1 MLELLALLGG
11 GAGVWLG
18 LRYRSALAEA
28 RRRADREAAAA
39 EDRRIRE
46 CGEVVLFFANTL
58 GHVARQAIGRDE
70 LDRLIEGGISPDRLT
85 DLLAERC
92 AAVEGPLLGHQVY
105 GGARLPVRLPE
116 SHRTRHVYMVGRS
129 GSGKTTLIRNL
140 VLHDLKAGHGL
151 AVIAPE
157 AELIEQELL
166 PLMPRERW
174 DDVVYVNP
182 SDTAAPVPLNP
193 LHLDEGEDLD
203 LKVAETLSILHRL
216 FDEDGAGGGAPRME
230 TILRQALYC
239 LTQIPGT
246 TLLDLEPLLDRQ
258 DDAFRKRLLLHLPDE
273 EGRHFWSNTYPA
285 YPKDAHLAIL
295 NRLGRLLK
303 PKVVRSL
310 LCSPGEGL
318 SIRRCM
324 DEGKVLLFNLSDGIL
339 GEQNAQLLGQL
350 VVAKVQLAAMS
361 RANAAKAERRPFYL
375 YVDEFQSF
383 CSTAAS
389 SYEKILSRARKYGLG
404 LILAHQQTGQINE
417 SVMRE
422 VLGNVSTVVVFN
434 VSASDARRLSR
445 ELVGEI
451 DGQPVPT
458 EPRELLA
465 LKVGEAIAKIGRN
478 VLPIVTLSVPGSG
491 SERVRDEVVRRSRHR
506 FGRPLTAKPTTAR
519 PAVQTNPTSLDD
531 LDPGEVFR
539 S

>member
-1 MLELLALLGG
+1 MLEILLLS
-11 GAGVWLG
+11 GVIGLWLG
-18 LRYRSALAEA
+18 HRFHAGQAAS
-28 RRRADREAAAA
+28 RRREEREAAAT
-39 EDRRIRE
+39 EQRRVRE
-46 CGEVVLFFANTL
+46 CGEVVLFYANNL
-58 GHVARQAIGRDE
+58 GYVARQAMDRGE
-70 LDRLIEGGISPDRLT
+70 LDELIEGGITADRLS
-85 DLLAERC
+85 DLLAGRC
-92 AAVEGPLLGHQVY
+92 SEVDGPILGHQFY
-105 GGARLPVRLPE
+105 GDSRIPVCLPE
-116 SHRTRHVYMVGRS
+116 NLRTRHVYMVGRS

-140 VLHDLKAGHGL
+140 VLHDLAAGHGI

-157 AELIEQELL
+157 AELLEQELL
-166 PLMPRERW
+166 PLIPQERW
-174 DDVVYVNP
+174 DDVIYVNP
-182 SDTAAPVPLNP
+182 SDLGAPVPLNP

-216 FDEDGAGGGAPRME
+216 FDEEGGSGGAPRME
-230 TILRQALYC
+230 TILRQALYA

-258 DDAFRKRLLLHLPDE
+258 DETFRKRLLQHLPDE
-273 EGRHFWSNTYPA
+273 ETRHFWLNTYPA

-310 LCSPGEGL
+310 LCAPGESL
-318 SIRRCM
+318 NIRRCM

-350 VVAKVQLAAMS
+350 VVAKIQLAAMS
-361 RANAAKAERRPFYL
+361 RANAPKDERRPFYL

-404 LILAHQQTGQINE
+404 LILAHQQTGQISE
-417 SVMRE
+417 PVMRE
-422 VLGNVSTVVVFN
+422 VLGNVSTVLVFN
-434 VSASDARRLSR
+434 VGASDARRLSR
-445 ELVGEI
+445 ELVGEL

-458 EPRELLA
+458 EPRELLS
-465 LKVGEAIAKIGRN
+465 LKVGEAVCKIGRN
-478 VLPIVTLSVPGSG
+478 VMPIQTLPVPGHG
-491 SERVRDEVVRRSRHR
+491 SAQVRDEVVRRSRAAYVR
-506 FGRPLTAKPTTAR
+506 TSSTKPSVAR
-519 PAVQTNPTSLDD
+519 LVVPAMPTSLDD

-539 S
+539 A

>member
-1 MLELLALLGG
+1 MIALVMVL
-11 GAGVWLG
+11 AGVGLWLG
-18 LRYRSALAEA
+18 LRYQAGKAEA
-28 RRRADREAAAA
+28 QRREEREATAAT
-39 EDRRIRE
+39 ERRVRE
-46 CGEVVLFFANTL
+46 CGEVVLFFANNL
-58 GHVARQAIGRDE
+58 GYVARQAIDRDE
-70 LDRLIEGGISPDRLT
+70 LNELIEGGISPDRLS
-85 DLLAERC
+85 DLLAQRC
-92 AAVEGPLLGHQVY
+92 ADVDGPILGHQFY
-105 GGARLPVRLPE
+105 GGARLPVCLPE
-116 SHRTRHVYMVGRS
+116 DLRTRHVYMVGRS

-140 VLHDLKAGHGL
+140 VLHDLAAGNGL

-157 AELIEQELL
+157 AELLEQELL
-166 PLMPRERW
+166 PLIPRERW

-182 SDTAAPVPLNP
+182 SDLGAPVPLNP

-216 FDEDGAGGGAPRME
+216 FDEEGGSGGAPRME
-230 TILRQALYC
+230 TILRQALYT
-239 LTQIPGT
+239 LTQIPDT

-258 DDAFRKRLLLHLPDE
+258 DDSFRKRMVQQLPDE

-310 LCSPGEGL
+310 LCAPGEGL
-318 SIRRCM
+318 NIRRCM

-350 VVAKVQLAAMS
+350 VVAKIQLAAMS
-361 RANAAKAERRPFYL
+361 RANSLKADRRPFYL

-404 LILAHQQTGQINE
+404 LILAHQQTGQISE

-422 VLGNVSTVVVFN
+422 ILGNVSTVVAFN

-445 ELVGEI
+445 ELVGEV

-458 EPRELLA
+458 DPRELLA
-465 LKVGEAIAKIGRN
+465 LKVGEAVCKIGRN
-478 VLPIVTLSVPGSG
+478 VLPIVTLPVPGSG
-491 SERVRDEVVRRSRHR
+491 SDRVRDEVVRRSRVTH
-506 FGRPLTAKPTTAR
+506 GRPAHARLSSTRTGKPIA
-519 PAVQTNPTSLDD
+519 PTSLDD
-531 LDPGEVFR
+531 LDPGEVFH

>member
-1 MLELLALLGG
+1 M
-11 GAGVWLG
+11 
-18 LRYRSALAEA
+18 
-28 RRRADREAAAA
+28 
-39 EDRRIRE
+39 
-46 CGEVVLFFANTL
+46 
-58 GHVARQAIGRDE
+58 
-70 LDRLIEGGISPDRLT
+70 
-85 DLLAERC
+85 
-92 AAVEGPLLGHQVY
+92 
-105 GGARLPVRLPE
+105 
-116 SHRTRHVYMVGRS
+116 
-129 GSGKTTLIRNL
+129 
-140 VLHDLKAGHGL
+140 
-151 AVIAPE
+151 
-157 AELIEQELL
+157 
-166 PLMPRERW
+166 
-174 DDVVYVNP
+174 YVNP
-182 SDTAAPVPLNP
+182 SDLGAPVPLNP

-216 FDEDGAGGGAPRME
+216 FDEEGAGGAPRME
-230 TILRQALYC
+230 TILRQALYT

-258 DDAFRKRLLLHLPDE
+258 DDSFRKRLLQQLPDE
-273 EGRHFWSNTYPA
+273 EARHFWTNTYPA

-310 LCSPGEGL
+310 LCAPGEGL
-318 SIRRCM
+318 DIRRCM

-350 VVAKVQLAAMS
+350 VVAKIQLAAMS
-361 RANAAKAERRPFYL
+361 RADTLKEDRRPFYL

-404 LILAHQQTGQINE
+404 LILAHQQTGQISE

-422 VLGNVSTVVVFN
+422 ILGNVSTVVAFN
-434 VSASDARRLSR
+434 VSATDARRLSR

-451 DGQPVPT
+451 DGQPAPT
-458 EPRELLA
+458 DPQELLA
-465 LKVGEAIAKIGRN
+465 LKVGEAMVKIGRN
-478 VLPIVTLSVPGSG
+478 VLPIRTLPVPESG
-491 SERVRDEVVRRSRHR
+491 ISQVRDEVVRRSRSVY
-506 FGRPLTAKPTTAR
+506 GRPPNAR
-519 PAVQTNPTSLDD
+519 PSVDHHRTATAPTSLDD

>member
-1 MLELLALLGG
+1 MITLLVLLAPLVLWGG
-11 GAGVWLG
+11 I
-18 LRYRSALAEA
+18 RYRRSQGEA
-28 RRRADREAAAA
+28 RRREEREAAAA
-39 EDRRIRE
+39 EDRRVRE
-46 CGEVVLFFANTL
+46 CGEVVLFYANNL
-58 GHVARQAIGRDE
+58 GYIARQAVGRDE
-70 LDRLIEGGISPDRLT
+70 LEGLIEGGVSPGRLS
-85 DLLAERC
+85 DILAERC
-92 AAVEGPLLGHQVY
+92 AAVDGPILGHQFH
-105 GGARLPVRLPE
+105 GDARLPVCLPE
-116 SHRTRHVYMVGRS
+116 GLRTRHVYMVGRS

-140 VLHDLKAGHGL
+140 VLHDLAAGNGL

-166 PLMPRERW
+166 PLIPKERW

-182 SDTAAPVPLNP
+182 SDATAPVPLNP

-216 FDEDGAGGGAPRME
+216 FDEEGAGGGAPRME
-230 TILRQALYC
+230 TILRQALYT
-239 LTQIPGT
+239 LTQVPGS

-258 DDAFRKRLLLHLPDE
+258 DDSFRKRVLQHLPDE
-273 EGRHFWSNTYPA
+273 EARHFWEAVYPA

-318 SIRRCM
+318 NIRRCM

-361 RANAAKAERRPFYL
+361 RANAAKEERRPFYL

-404 LILAHQQTGQINE
+404 LILAHQQTGQIGE

-422 VLGNVSTVVVFN
+422 ILGNVSTVVAFN
-434 VSASDARRLSR
+434 VSASDARRLAR
-445 ELVGEI
+445 EMVGEI
-451 DGQPVPT
+451 DGQPVAT
-458 EPRELLA
+458 EPQELLS
-465 LKVGEAIAKIGRN
+465 LKVGEAIAKLGRN
-478 VLPIVTLSVPGSG
+478 VLPIRTLPVPGHG
-491 SERVRDEVVRRSRHR
+491 SERVRDEIVRRSRQQY
-506 FGRPLTAKPTTAR
+506 GRPAQSRTGATR
-519 PAVQTNPTSLDD
+519 PASASSPAKLDD

-539 S
+539 P

>member
-1 MLELLALLGG
+1 MIGVLVLLVPLVAWGG
-11 GAGVWLG
+11 I
-18 LRYRSALAEA
+18 RYWRGQEEA
-28 RRRADREAAAA
+28 RRREAREAEAA
-39 EDRRIRE
+39 EERRIRE
-46 CGEVVLFFANTL
+46 CGEVVLFYANNL
-58 GHVARQAIGRDE
+58 GYIARQAVGRDE
-70 LDRLIEGGISPDRLT
+70 LDQLIEGGVSPGRLSEI
-85 DLLAERC
+85 LAERC
-92 AAVEGPLLGHQVY
+92 AAVDGPILGHQFY
-105 GGARLPVRLPE
+105 GDARLPVCLPE
-116 SHRTRHVYMVGRS
+116 NLRTRHVYMVGRS

-140 VLHDLKAGHGL
+140 VLHDLAAGHGL

-166 PLMPRERW
+166 PLIPRERW

-182 SDTAAPVPLNP
+182 SDTAMPVPLNP

-203 LKVAETLSILHRL
+203 LKVAETQSILHRL
-216 FDEDGAGGGAPRME
+216 FDEEGATGGAPRME
-230 TILRQALYC
+230 TILRQALYT
-239 LTQIPGT
+239 LTQVPGS
-246 TLLDLEPLLDRQ
+246 TLLDLEPLLDRT
-258 DDAFRKRLLLHLPDE
+258 DDAFRKRLLQHLPDE
-273 EGRHFWSNTYPA
+273 EARHFWEAVYPA

-318 SIRRCM
+318 NIRRCM
-324 DEGKVLLFNLSDGIL
+324 DEGRVLLFNLSDGIL

-350 VVAKVQLAAMS
+350 VVAKMQLAAMS
-361 RANAAKAERRPFYL
+361 RANAAKEERRPFYL

-404 LILAHQQTGQINE
+404 LILAHQQTGQIGE

-422 VLGNVSTVVVFN
+422 ILGNVSTVVAFN
-434 VSASDARRLSR
+434 VGASDARRLSR
-445 ELVGEI
+445 EMVGEI

-458 EPRELLA
+458 EPQELLS
-465 LKVGEAIAKIGRN
+465 LKVGEAIAKLGRN
-478 VLPIVTLSVPGSG
+478 VLPIRTLPVPGNG
-491 SERVRDEVVRRSRHR
+491 SERVREEIVRRSRQR
-506 FGRPLTAKPTTAR
+506 YGRPLRARATSPTATPASGPAR
-519 PAVQTNPTSLDD
+519 LDD

-539 S
+539 P

>member
-1 MLELLALLGG
+1 VIKLLVLVGVGAVWLAL
-11 GAGVWLG
+11 
-18 LRYRSALAEA
+18 RYHAHRGEVG
-28 RRRADREAAAA
+28 RRAEREAAAS
-39 EDRRIRE
+39 EERRVRE
-46 CGEVVLFFANTL
+46 CGEVVLFYANSL
-58 GHVARQAIGRDE
+58 GYVARQTIDREE
-70 LDRLIEGGISPDRLT
+70 LDELIEGGVSPDRLSE
-85 DLLAERC
+85 LLAARC
-92 AAVEGPLLGHQVY
+92 AAIEGPLLGHQFI
-105 GGARLPVRLPE
+105 GEARIPVCLPE
-116 SHRTRHVYMVGRS
+116 SLRTRHVYMVGRS

-140 VLHDLKAGHGL
+140 VLHDLTAGHGL

-157 AELIEQELL
+157 AELVEQELL
-166 PLMPRERW
+166 PLIPEPRW

-182 SDTAAPVPLNP
+182 ADTAAPVPLNP
-193 LHLDEGEDLD
+193 LHLEEGEDLD
-203 LKVAETLSILHRL
+203 LKVQETLSILHRL
-216 FDEDGAGGGAPRME
+216 FDEEGGSGGAPRME
-230 TILRQALYC
+230 TILRQALYT

-258 DDAFRKRLLLHLPDE
+258 DESFRRRLLQHLPDE
-273 EGRHFWSNTYPA
+273 EARHFWTNVYPA

-310 LCSPGEGL
+310 LCAPGGNL
-318 SIRRCM
+318 NIRRCM

-361 RANAAKAERRPFYL
+361 RANAPKESRRPFYL

-404 LILAHQQTGQINE
+404 LVLAHQQTGQITE
-417 SVMRE
+417 PVMRE
-422 VLGNVSTVVVFN
+422 VLGNVSTVLVFN
-434 VSASDARRLSR
+434 VGASDARRLSR

-458 EPRELLA
+458 EARELLS
-465 LKVGEAIAKIGRN
+465 LKVGEAVCKIGRN
-478 VLPIVTLSVPGSG
+478 VLPIVTLPVPGRG
-491 SERVRDEVVRRSRHR
+491 RARVREEVVRRSRLTY
-506 FGRPLTAKPTTAR
+506 GRPPDTRSGFARTAV
-519 PAVQTNPTSLDD
+519 PAVPTSLDD